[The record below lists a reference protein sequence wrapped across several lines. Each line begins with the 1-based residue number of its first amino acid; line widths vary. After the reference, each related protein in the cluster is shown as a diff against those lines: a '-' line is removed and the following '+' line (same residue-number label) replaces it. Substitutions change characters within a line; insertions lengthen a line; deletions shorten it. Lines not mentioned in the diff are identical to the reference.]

1 MSEEIKHN
9 RRRFLGAAAMTLVAT
24 QLGLFRSADGQS
36 RKAEP
41 ADLPPIKPGTNT
53 SFSSVK
59 QIDAGVLNVG
69 YAEAGPVEGPA
80 VVLCMAGPT
89 TFTAMSMWRLCWRR
103 WATG

>member
-24 QLGLFRSADGQS
+24 QLGLVRSADGQS